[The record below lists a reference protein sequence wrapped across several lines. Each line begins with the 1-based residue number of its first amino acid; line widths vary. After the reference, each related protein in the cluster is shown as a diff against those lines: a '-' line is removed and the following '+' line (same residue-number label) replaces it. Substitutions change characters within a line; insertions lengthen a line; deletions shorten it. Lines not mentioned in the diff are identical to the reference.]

1 MSISSEANFML
12 NEPIT
17 GVEQADMHTVLSVQ
31 REPDSAERRRAD
43 IVRRLQFEGRVRVS
57 DLCQAYHVSEV
68 CIRRDLDILE
78 TRGLLRRFHG
88 GAQNITPQGQVL
100 PMEARQMHNIDCK
113 RRIGRLAAR
122 LITPGMTVL
131 LDAGSTVLEVANA
144 LDALI
149 LADVTIVTRSLAI
162 ANTLRRKHCARLIVL
177 GGLYSSKDDT
187 FFGSQTEQML
197 SSMHVD
203 LAITGVDGITLEDG
217 LTTDNVAEANM
228 GRLVATAA
236 QRFAVVT
243 DSSKVGVAQLQ
254 AYLPLEHVHV
264 LITDTAAPPEFVQAL
279 EQRGI
284 AVQLAARDVEQ
295 EPAAA

>member
-1 MSISSEANFML
+1 MDNSVIDSGCADA
-12 NEPIT
+12 
-17 GVEQADMHTVLSVQ
+17 QAAHVIQ

-43 IVRRLQFEGRVRVS
+43 IVRRLQLESRVRVS

-113 RRIGRLAAR
+113 RRIGRVAAQ
-122 LITPGMTVL
+122 LISPGMTVL

-149 LADVTIVTRSLAI
+149 LADVTIVTRSLAV
-162 ANTLRRKHCARLIVL
+162 ANVLRRKQCARLIVL
-177 GGLYSSKDDT
+177 GGLYSPKDDT
-187 FFGSQTEQML
+187 FYGPQTEHML

-203 LAITGVDGITLEDG
+203 LAITGVDGITLDDG
-217 LTTDNVAEANM
+217 LSTDNVAEANM
-228 GRLVATAA
+228 GRLAATAA
-236 QRFAVVT
+236 QRFAIVT
-243 DSSKVGVAQLQ
+243 DSSKIGVAQLQ
-254 AYLPLEHVHV
+254 AYLPLDRVHLLV
-264 LITDTAAPPEFVQAL
+264 TDPAVSPEFVQAL

-284 AVQLAARDVEQ
+284 AVQLA
-295 EPAAA
+295 EPDAVMEIATQ